1 MASHF
6 SFHVAEA
13 TKLGQLLQGSSL
25 SKQLGLQLRC
35 RHSGLPPPSN
45 KEQRKGSVQNFKRGS
60 SQTSERSVGSEI
72 FNEEAMSE
80 KVTHAYS
87 NSEVQK
93 LNDPNFLVELAL
105 GPPNPSLVPQQPRTG
120 LTLGGQYSSGPRS
133 FVFKKAH
140 FSFDDNRIFD
150 ESGELVLVTHHPGK
164 NPYDALDPLGLANTD
179 SVVAP
184 LGEWESFCDA
194 TGYRGMPD
202 FKVRAAHMSLHGR
215 QYVQD
220 PEGNVTYFNVS
231 KMSRL
236 KTMSLRHN
244 LQVCKGDGKDL
255 VYTVLLDLTG
265 RSIQLVNEREE
276 LEAIMTKSTK
286 TLIMNAAFGAGSE
299 LQIDVAP
306 GVDWTAILAVLIG
319 IKQVGKSLAGDAF
332 GNMLDSA
339 TGAATGAAVDYAAD
353 PANLE
358 ELSGMAEGLDLNGVG
373 ESVEEAADAVGEDA
387 GGVIGGIF
395 EIIGSF
401 FEE

>member
-1 MASHF
+1 MLLKPRNWDSSCKAPVDVSNSPSVRGAGIQPYHLPQIR
-6 SFHVAEA
+6 SRGRDLYKISKGAA
-13 TKLGQLLQGSSL
+13 LKLQG
-25 SKQLGLQLRC
+25 
-35 RHSGLPPPSN
+35 
-45 KEQRKGSVQNFKRGS
+45 
-60 SQTSERSVGSEI
+60 
-72 FNEEAMSE
+72 
-80 KVTHAYS
+80 
-87 NSEVQK
+87 
-93 LNDPNFLVELAL
+93 D
-105 GPPNPSLVPQQPRTG
+105 
-120 LTLGGQYSSGPRS
+120 
-133 FVFKKAH
+133 
-140 FSFDDNRIFD
+140 
-150 ESGELVLVTHHPGK
+150 
-164 NPYDALDPLGLANTD
+164 
-179 SVVAP
+179 
-184 LGEWESFCDA
+184 
-194 TGYRGMPD
+194 
-202 FKVRAAHMSLHGR
+202 R

-299 LQIDVAP
+299 MQIDVAP

-373 ESVEEAADAVGEDA
+373 ESVEEAADGVGE
-387 GGVIGGIF
+387 VIGAIF
-395 EIIGSF
+395 EIIGAF